1 MSKTPEELAA
11 EYADSQWPRKKGFTY
26 GGLNR
31 WLNEAFLAGHQAAA
45 PQWISV
51 KDRLPEEDQEV
62 LIYDWPSRST
72 CIFWKSR
79 KLAHQWELSN
89 GRNCNP
95 THWMPLPKP
104 PEDK

>member
-1 MSKTPEELAA
+1 MSKTPEEMARR
-11 EYADSQWPRKKGFTY
+11 YADEECTGNAMY
-26 GGLNR
+26 GDGLY
-31 WLNEAFLAGHQAAA
+31 AGFLAGYKAAA

-95 THWMPLPKP
+95 THWMPLPEP
-104 PEDK
+104 PKEEE